1 MSLGAT
7 IAVIVV
13 AVLIIGGALA
23 AYGMSRFAR
32 RRLRERYG
40 PEYDR
45 AVADGGSHV
54 KAAAELASRE
64 RRVRGLDLRALT
76 EAERA
81 SYHEQWFQAQER
93 FVEGPGAAVARAH
106 QLVLSV
112 VGDRGYPDDGD
123 EQLLADLSVDHP
135 GGLAGFRSARE
146 LSDHGGAASTED
158 LRQAM
163 IGYRAMFDDLVGW
176 TNGASNGGTTAAPA
190 PQTEESAR

>member
-7 IAVIVV
+7 IAIIVV
-13 AVLIIGGALA
+13 AVIILGGALA
-23 AYGMSRFAR
+23 AYGMSRLGR

-45 AVADGGSHV
+45 VVADGGSHV

-64 RRVRGLDLRALT
+64 RRVRGMDIRALT

-81 SYHEQWFQAQER
+81 SYLEQWFEAQER
-93 FVEGPGAAVARAH
+93 FVEQPDAAVAQAR
-106 QLVLSV
+106 QLVLGV
-112 VGDRGYPDDGD
+112 VGDRGYPNDGD
-123 EQLLADLSVDHP
+123 DQLLADLSVDHP
-135 GGLAGFRSARE
+135 SGLASFRSARE
-146 LSDHGGAASTED
+146 LSGHGGAASTED

-163 IGYRAMFDDLVGW
+163 IGYRAMFDDLIGW
-176 TNGASNGGTTAAPA
+176 TNGTGNGAPSPA